1 MPQTIRIRRSTTASA
16 IPTSLLS
23 GELAINEADG
33 IIYYRNSSG
42 MVTEYRSRLAN
53 GDRGDITVGGNGST
67 LTIDNGAVTYAKLAP
82 QTITAYDINSPSTTY
97 SLGGLLGRLVT
108 VSSASAVTVPVPNN
122 SIDPVA
128 IGSRVDF
135 VQTGAGQVT
144 ISPESGVTINA
155 TPGRKLRAQYSA
167 ATLIKTGTNVW
178 LLIGD
183 LAA

>member
-1 MPQTIRIRRSTTASA
+1 MT
-16 IPTSLLS
+16 
-23 GELAINEADG
+23 
-33 IIYYRNSSG
+33 
-42 MVTEYRSRLAN
+42 VT
-53 GDRGDITVGGNGST
+53 
-67 LTIDNGAVTYAKLAP
+67 
-82 QTITAYDINSPSTTY
+82 
-97 SLGGLLGRLVT
+97 
-108 VSSASAVTVPVPNN
+108 SASAVTVPVPNN